1 MTTTNAQTTPRRKVI
16 NRQAVRT
23 RTAKAPS
30 PPPTLASIASQ
41 PGADTCD
48 ICEDNMPG
56 YVIGDLNPPD
66 QSWLLGHTA
75 HCSYCRNALTDFERV
90 DDLLDRLGHS
100 NSLPTP
106 SLPPKLFKRS
116 AAYTKID
123 SPVGPLYIAVSEKG
137 LADITFG
144 QGLSEDHFRE
154 TLFERGFKPVQD
166 PKAASHVIRQ
176 LNEYFGGCRYEF
188 DVPLDLAGV
197 TPFTKSVLNA
207 TAHVPY
213 GEVRTYQDIAKTIGH
228 PTATRAVGN
237 SLNRNPIPLVIPCH
251 RIVRSDHSLGGYG
264 GGPDKKQILLKLE
277 GASLL

>member
-1 MTTTNAQTTPRRKVI
+1 MTTTNPQINPRRKTI
-16 NRQAVRT
+16 NRQAVRA
-23 RTAKAPS
+23 RTAK
-30 PPPTLASIASQ
+30 PPQQAPTLASIASQ
-41 PGADTCD
+41 PGADDCD

-75 HCSYCRNALTDFERV
+75 GCNYCRNVLSNFERV
-90 DDLLDRLGHS
+90 DDLLDRLGRV

-106 SLPPKLFKRS
+106 PLPPKLWKRS
-116 AAYTKID
+116 AAYTKFD

-144 QGLSEDHFRE
+144 QGLSEDQFRE
-154 TLFERGFKPVQD
+154 TLLARGFKPVQD
-166 PKAASHVIRQ
+166 SNAASLVTRQ
-176 LNEYFGGCRYEF
+176 LNEYFNGRRMEF
-188 DVPLDLAGV
+188 DVPLDLSGV
-197 TPFTKSVLNA
+197 TPFTKSVLHA

-213 GEVRTYQDIAKTIGH
+213 GQVRTYQDIAKTIGQ

-237 SLNRNPIPLVIPCH
+237 SLNRNPIPLIIPCH

-264 GGPDKKQILLKLE
+264 GGPDKKQALLKLE